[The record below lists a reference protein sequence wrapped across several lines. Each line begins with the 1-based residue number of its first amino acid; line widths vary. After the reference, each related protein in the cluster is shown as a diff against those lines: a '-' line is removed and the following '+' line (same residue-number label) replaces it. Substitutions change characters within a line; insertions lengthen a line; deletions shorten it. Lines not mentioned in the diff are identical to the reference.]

1 MEENSSLYSELAE
14 PYDRARRAID
24 EAHFLAADYEF
35 IRPPSRSR

>member
-24 EAHFLAADYEF
+24 EVRTFDDYKF

>member
-1 MEENSSLYSELAE
+1 MEGNSSLYSELAE

-24 EAHFLAADYEF
+24 EVRALADYEF